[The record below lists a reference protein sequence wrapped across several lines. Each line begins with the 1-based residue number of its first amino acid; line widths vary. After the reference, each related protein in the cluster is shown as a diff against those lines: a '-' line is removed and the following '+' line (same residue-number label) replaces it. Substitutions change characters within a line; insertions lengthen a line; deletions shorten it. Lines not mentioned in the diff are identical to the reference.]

1 MTVEMVYEDPE
12 TFLTP
17 WKVVW
22 ALFLAPGED
31 LLEEICNENNKFPQL
46 SGGTESLRD
55 PASPTHVTRNGCPR
69 VALPIQPQVTA
80 PTTGRRH
87 GAESA
92 LLR

>member
-1 MTVEMVYEDPE
+1 MVCRDGRWTRTTMGSMTVEMVYEDPE

-46 SGGTESLRD
+46 SGGQN
-55 PASPTHVTRNGCPR
+55 P
-69 VALPIQPQVTA
+69 
-80 PTTGRRH
+80 
-87 GAESA
+87 
-92 LLR
+92 

>member
-1 MTVEMVYEDPE
+1 MGSMTVEMVYEDPE

-46 SGGTESLRD
+46 SGGQN
-55 PASPTHVTRNGCPR
+55 P
-69 VALPIQPQVTA
+69 
-80 PTTGRRH
+80 
-87 GAESA
+87 
-92 LLR
+92 